1 MEMWK
6 TLRVS
11 HIPTPSA
18 ATTDKL
24 QTRRYTNN
32 LLGTKDRSGQSTADL
47 EGGNKIIAQT
57 DSGERLRDEGH
68 DSVLNHVTQSAR
80 STFSYT
86 FIARIAE
93 RGPLDISPVR
103 TLIER

>member
-1 MEMWK
+1 MWK

-32 LLGTKDRSGQSTADL
+32 LLGTKDRSGQLLFEELGKKLQFKKPKGSAICISHLLICEAFTATKSTPMEL
-47 EGGNKIIAQT
+47 PRESK
-57 DSGERLRDEGH
+57 SL
-68 DSVLNHVTQSAR
+68 
-80 STFSYT
+80 
-86 FIARIAE
+86 
-93 RGPLDISPVR
+93 
-103 TLIER
+103 